1 MSQPPTFPPKK
12 LPGEVDAA
20 PRAETPGTPA
30 PSPAPRFPASVV
42 PAAPAPTPQTQ
53 TAPTSRFGAP
63 TAPQS
68 TTGSRFGAPASPQMP
83 PSNRFGAP
91 ATPAGGGGTILAAC
105 PPSDARHGSGPQP
118 PSRRRPDRGPKRHGP
133 TAAVAVAWRPH
144 APGPNIT
151 PQPFGSNIA
160 AHARS
165 GAKPFFRR
173 YGTALYRLSQ
183 GRHGRSSSH
192 IAFGRRNAPR
202 HGFCARRFA
211 PEQPHFAQLC
221 LSPSRQHT
229 ARDAPRHLP
238 LSQRFA
244 DFG

>member
-91 ATPAGGGGTILAAC
+91 ATPAGGGHHPGSLPPVRRQARIRAAAPFPPPARPRPQAPWANSGRGSRLAATRPRAKHC
-105 PPSDARHGSGPQP
+105 PAALWVKHRRARPQRRKALFPAVRDSALPAFPRQTRTFVLPHRLWAAQRAP
-118 PSRRRPDRGPKRHGP
+118 PRVLRPP
-133 TAAVAVAWRPH
+133 VRP
-144 APGPNIT
+144 
-151 PQPFGSNIA
+151 
-160 AHARS
+160 
-165 GAKPFFRR
+165 
-173 YGTALYRLSQ
+173 
-183 GRHGRSSSH
+183 
-192 IAFGRRNAPR
+192 
-202 HGFCARRFA
+202 
-211 PEQPHFAQLC
+211 
-221 LSPSRQHT
+221 
-229 ARDAPRHLP
+229 
-238 LSQRFA
+238 
-244 DFG
+244 

>member
-20 PRAETPGTPA
+20 PRAETPGNTGPQPRTALSGVRCSSSSGSNAADADGPDKPLRRGHSA
-30 PSPAPRFPASVV
+30 PVHA
-42 PAAPAPTPQTQ
+42 PAAVLARLRRPRCPQA
-53 TAPTSRFGAP
+53 TASA
-63 TAPQS
+63 APQ
-68 TTGSRFGAPASPQMP
+68 RRP
-83 PSNRFGAP
+83 
-91 ATPAGGGGTILAAC
+91 GGGTILAAC

-118 PSRRRPDRGPKRHGP
+118 LPAAGQ
-133 TAAVAVAWRPH
+133 TAAPSAMGQQRPWQSPAGH
-144 APGPNIT
+144 T
-151 PQPFGSNIA
+151 PQGQTCPA
-160 AHARS
+160 ALWVKHRRAR
-165 GAKPFFRR
+165 PQRR
-173 YGTALYRLSQ
+173 KALFPAVRDSALPAFPRQTRTFVLPHRLWAAQ
-183 GRHGRSSSH
+183 R
-192 IAFGRRNAPR
+192 AR